1 MNRLDSVHTA
11 AVRLVLIAR
20 RRLDCDA
27 LAALFREHIGFRVLC
42 TTTSIKVACEI
53 AQHRNPDLLVM
64 DGSLI
69 SHSDDCRLFSVDG
82 ASLDHIPVLVL
93 DDDVNNGRLAWV
105 LKMSNASYFT
115 RDAPFPELAA
125 AVTRLVAGERVFD
138 PAVISRIQQTAHG
151 WQFCANG
158 NSTPITCL
166 TRREVEVL
174 TLVALGHSIK
184 HCAKVL
190 SLAPSTVDNHKAR
203 LMKKLGIHKS
213 HELTR
218 LAIREGLVT
227 V

>member
-1 MNRLDSVHTA
+1 MDRLDTVHFA

-27 LAALFREHIGFRVLC
+27 LAALFREHSGFRVLC
-42 TTTSIKVACEI
+42 TTSSIKVAAEI
-53 AQHRNPDLLVM
+53 VLHRSPDLLVM

-69 SHSDDCRLFSVDG
+69 TQSETCRFYSDNGSPYER
-82 ASLDHIPVLVL
+82 IPVLVL
-93 DDDVNNGRLAWV
+93 DDDVNYGRLAWV
-105 LKMSNASYFT
+105 LKTANASYFT
-115 RDAPFPELAA
+115 RSTPFPELAA
-125 AVTRLVAGERVFD
+125 AVTRIVAGERVFD
-138 PAVISRIQQTAHG
+138 PAVVSLIQQTPQG
-151 WQFCANG
+151 WQFCASG
-158 NSTPITCL
+158 NTTPITSL
-166 TRREVEVL
+166 TPREVEVL

-203 LMKKLGIHKS
+203 LMKKLGVHKS

-218 LAIREGLVT
+218 LAIREGLVS